1 MLSKSKQRTLQVKF
15 NKIYKNSHNKE
26 YLSEIINLINNFN
39 KKNKKSKIKISQKT
53 ALVISYGDNIID
65 VRKKSL
71 KVFRNF
77 YNKYL
82 DNYFSLVHFLPFYP
96 SSSDSG
102 FAVKDHYKIDPRLGS
117 WSDIRKFSKKTM
129 IMADLVINHASSRGL
144 WFANFLKNKS
154 PGKDYFFSVNKNF
167 NISKVIRPREHRL
180 LKKIKLFNRKQY
192 LWRTFSPDQIDLN
205 FKNPKV
211 LMRFLKII
219 VNSLIHGVRIFRLD
233 AIAYLWKESGTKC
246 INHENTHNIIKF
258 IRFFSEQ
265 LNTECL
271 IITETNLPEK
281 ENISYFGKHDE
292 ANWIYNF
299 SLPPL
304 IIYSLLFEDSSK
316 ISQWSKR
323 LIKTD
328 KKNNFLNFVASHDGI
343 GMRPIEGLINNIQ
356 LKKFFTRLKKNGG
369 EFSYRKVYRKKKKVY
384 EANITL
390 CNAFEK
396 TDFDKTGKFFL
407 ERFISAHSIMLAFKG
422 IPAVYFNSIFGT
434 SNDNSKYIISGNK
447 RDLNR
452 YRWNKLRL
460 EKSLKNIN
468 SKQSIYYKNM
478 INLLSIR
485 KKNKAFNP
493 DAFQLTLNL
502 GSKIF
507 AIKRVS
513 VDKKQ
518 SIFCLTNVSS
528 NRQIVDLRKNNIV
541 GKNLLHDKLF
551 VINKKLELQPFQ
563 SVWISN

>member
-1 MLSKSKQRTLQVKF
+1 M
-15 NKIYKNSHNKE
+15 
-26 YLSEIINLINNFN
+26 
-39 KKNKKSKIKISQKT
+39 
-53 ALVISYGDNIID
+53 
-65 VRKKSL
+65 
-71 KVFRNF
+71 
-77 YNKYL
+77 
-82 DNYFSLVHFLPFYP
+82 
-96 SSSDSG
+96 
-102 FAVKDHYKIDPRLGS
+102 
-117 WSDIRKFSKKTM
+117 
-129 IMADLVINHASSRGL
+129 
-144 WFANFLKNKS
+144 
-154 PGKDYFFSVNKNF
+154 
-167 NISKVIRPREHRL
+167 
-180 LKKIKLFNRKQY
+180 
-192 LWRTFSPDQIDLN
+192 
-205 FKNPKV
+205 
-211 LMRFLKII
+211 
-219 VNSLIHGVRIFRLD
+219 
-233 AIAYLWKESGTKC
+233 
-246 INHENTHNIIKF
+246 
-258 IRFFSEQ
+258 
-265 LNTECL
+265 
-271 IITETNLPEK
+271 
-281 ENISYFGKHDE
+281 
-292 ANWIYNF
+292 
-299 SLPPL
+299 
-304 IIYSLLFEDSSK
+304 
-316 ISQWSKR
+316 
-323 LIKTD
+323 
-328 KKNNFLNFVASHDGI
+328 
-343 GMRPIEGLINNIQ
+343 
-356 LKKFFTRLKKNGG
+356 
-369 EFSYRKVYRKKKKVY
+369 YRKKKKVY